1 MCKVKM
7 MIKGEKKKRMKINK
21 RINDLVTALKRE
33 RNVGEKAEVE
43 ARNLRE
49 EVDMFKGEI
58 EEVRKEVSV
67 SPKNKAER

>member
-49 EVDMFKGEI
+49 DVDMFKGEI